1 MTQVMTDTETK
12 PARWYS
18 KDLVLLPLLSLLTV
32 VVLGIVVTLVA
43 NSIFARAT
51 PTTGCLVINDAST
64 GVRAIPGCVCWK
76 GTTESKLAE
85 YRFNACGHRTELS
98 CGPKTPENFRIVM
111 TGSSFGF
118 GMWVPQEKSFA
129 ALLPSEL
136 SARTGRRVELYNA
149 SMQWGFPKSTLLR
162 FHEVLADEPNLI
174 LWDLTPEDIQQ
185 SDFVLPKSVP
195 PSTSASST
203 SPSNQDLIDRAKQQL
218 TSKIPGR
225 VLVLA
230 RHLLFASRSQYVTSY
245 LAGPD
250 SDQGFLKAELSPLWQ
265 GYLEQFDRDASAMEE
280 QAKKAGVPFVAVLLP
295 NRAQAAMIS
304 AGEWPA
310 GYDPYHLDNQLRK
323 IIVSHGGTYVS
334 ILSEFRSIPNPEKD
348 YFPIDGHIDENGH
361 AMMSHLLA
369 AQLTAGGVPALTQ
382 NNEARKPSGQGD

>member
-1 MTQVMTDTETK
+1 MTQVDTDIETK
-12 PARWYS
+12 PASLYS
-18 KDLVLLPLLSLLTV
+18 ADLVLLPLVSLLTV
-32 VVLGIVVTLVA
+32 VVLGIVVTLIA
-43 NSIFARAT
+43 NNMFARASS
-51 PTTGCLVINDAST
+51 TTGCLVINDAST
-64 GVRAIPGCVCWK
+64 GVRAIPGCVCSK
-76 GTTESKLAE
+76 GTTESKPAE
-85 YRFNACGHRTELS
+85 YRFNACGHRTELP
-98 CGPKTPENFRIVM
+98 CGQKTPGNFRIVM

-162 FHEVLADEPNLI
+162 FHEVLAEEPNLI

-185 SDFVLPKSVP
+185 SDFVLPQSVP
-195 PSTSASST
+195 SSTSAS
-203 SPSNQDLIDRAKQQL
+203 NQDSIDRAKQQL

-250 SDQGFLKAELSPLWQ
+250 SEQGFLKAQFSPLWQ
-265 GYLEQFDRDASAMEE
+265 GHLEQFDRDASAMEE

-310 GYDPYHLDNQLRK
+310 GYDPYHLDNQLRR

-334 ILSEFRSIPNPEKD
+334 ILSEFRSIPNPEKN

-369 AQLTAGGVPALTQ
+369 AQLTAGGVPALTP
-382 NNEARKPSGQGD
+382 NNETRKLSGQGE